1 MASTR
6 VTLVVLSCTFV
17 MSQLLLTAGLCPD
30 MQTYDSW
37 MAWCEDE
44 FTYSVNISYICDW
57 DQTIVPYSRVTKC
70 AEAVS
75 LTLNCT
81 DRRRLFDVF
90 MLDLHRRF
98 FANCT
103 PPREPDFDAP
113 DDVFAAAVAIPTVL
127 VWVAVFAWTYWNANK
142 R

>member
-6 VTLVVLSCTFV
+6 VTVLSCTFV
-17 MSQLLLTAGLCPD
+17 MSQLLFAAGLCPD
-30 MQTYDSW
+30 METYGSW

-44 FTYSVNISYICDW
+44 FTYSVNITYICDW
-57 DQTIVPYSRVTKC
+57 TQTIEPYSRVTKC

-103 PPREPDFDAP
+103 PPQEADFDAP
-113 DDVFAAAVAIPTVL
+113 DDVFAAAVAIPTIL